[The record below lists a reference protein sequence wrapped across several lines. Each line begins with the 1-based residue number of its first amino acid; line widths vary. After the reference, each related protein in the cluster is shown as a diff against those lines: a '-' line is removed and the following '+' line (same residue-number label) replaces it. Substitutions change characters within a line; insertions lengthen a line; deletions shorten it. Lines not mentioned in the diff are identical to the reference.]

1 MVCDTLATFIISAY
15 MGAAGDCAAL
25 YQGQVETSISHATW
39 TTHPYWNSNSFQQGE
54 TSAMMVMSI
63 PLYLCATISWTT
75 NLLLL
80 RPTANSL

>member
-1 MVCDTLATFIISAY
+1 MVCDTLATFIISTY

-39 TTHPYWNSNSFQQGE
+39 TTHPIGIVTHFNKE
-54 TSAMMVMSI
+54 TSATMVMSI

-80 RPTANSL
+80 HPTANSL

>member
-39 TTHPYWNSNSFQQGE
+39 TTHPYWNSDSFQQGKY
-54 TSAMMVMSI
+54 I
-63 PLYLCATISWTT
+63 
-75 NLLLL
+75 
-80 RPTANSL
+80 